1 MKRVE
6 RHPASTRRAPPRLS
20 WLTRSLRLLRHVR
33 ERTEAAREQAC
44 AADAFPCAKE
54 TRGKEKCWA
63 RKNIASVRLDDSV
76 ACRLVVSVRIRRGGE
91 WRSCAQRSQKM
102 SVAVVCSLLVNLVSF
117 RAHGG
122 PIHITFD
129 RYRNL
134 PLFKLWLLGA
144 CRDLACVKIP
154 AITNVRVK
162 SYRCERN
169 AVPK

>member
-1 MKRVE
+1 MKVNQVGGVNPINRSTVAVE
-6 RHPASTRRAPPRLS
+6 RMLVLFIWNAGSAVRTHMAKYCNGLS
-20 WLTRSLRLLRHVR
+20 ITVS
-33 ERTEAAREQAC
+33 RTSISK
-44 AADAFPCAKE
+44 F
-54 TRGKEKCWA
+54 
-63 RKNIASVRLDDSV
+63 I
-76 ACRLVVSVRIRRGGE
+76 
-91 WRSCAQRSQKM
+91 
-102 SVAVVCSLLVNLVSF
+102 LVSL